1 MIASLGSDV
10 NLNRWSCLLGKPMV
24 LLGRRV
30 WGSGLSDLCSNW
42 SWLVGWDYT
51 HSRSP
56 SCDPFCL
63 APWIES
69 RTSGSSAQPR
79 TIETVN
85 VTNGYKHGRYYAC
98 GVVLEPAEALDL
110 RRWPKG
116 LQVWGRKLIIYG
128 LKLLQR
134 APLCTALPGH
144 LRWWKMAP
152 IIMLTAYYTRFE
164 FILFQ
169 IAVWPFVCVLS
180 LSVSAVY
187 FDNFHFWV
195 WWAPWKL

>member
-51 HSRSP
+51 HSRSFLP
-56 SCDPFCL
+56 SALDRIANFRL
-63 APWIES
+63 F
-69 RTSGSSAQPR
+69 SSAS
-79 TIETVN
+79 N
-85 VTNGYKHGRYYAC
+85 NWNSKRYQRLQTWQILRVR
-98 GVVLEPAEALDL
+98 VVLEPAEALDP

-116 LQVWGRKLIIYG
+116 LQVWERKLIIYG
-128 LKLLQR
+128 LKLQQR

-169 IAVWPFVCVLS
+169 SAVWPFVCVLS

>member
-30 WGSGLSDLCSNW
+30 WGSGLSDLYSNW
-42 SWLVGWDYT
+42 SWLAGWDYT

-69 RTSGSSAQPR
+69 RTSDSSAQPR

-98 GVVLEPAEALDL
+98 GVVLEP
-110 RRWPKG
+110 PKLSIRG
-116 LQVWGRKLIIYG
+116 AGQKDCRGVWGRKLIIYG
-128 LKLLQR
+128 LSYCKERLYVQLSPVICDGEKWLPLLCLQ
-134 APLCTALPGH
+134 
-144 LRWWKMAP
+144 
-152 IIMLTAYYTRFE
+152 LTTH
-164 FILFQ
+164 
-169 IAVWPFVCVLS
+169 VLNS
-180 LSVSAVY
+180 FSFNPQFDRSSVY
-187 FDNFHFWV
+187 C
-195 WWAPWKL
+195 LYQ